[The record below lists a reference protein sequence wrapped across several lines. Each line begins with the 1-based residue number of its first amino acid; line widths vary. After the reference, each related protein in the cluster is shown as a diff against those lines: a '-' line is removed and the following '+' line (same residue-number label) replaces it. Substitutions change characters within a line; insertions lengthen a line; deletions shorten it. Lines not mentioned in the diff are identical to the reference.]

1 MDSTLREAGTSPWL
15 IPSCTS
21 EPSEVTH
28 PPLPAAARP
37 DTSVVCSACPTVP
50 SYDPLPRPSPAVEG
64 APIMSN
70 RYVIWFDDYLPEYR
84 SRIGG
89 KNAGLGEMMKAGLP
103 VPPGFAVTTDGYETI
118 RDHPEA
124 IEEVRSLLDKVE
136 FDVPIGVREVS
147 KQVRARI
154 ESLPMASDVEDAVRT
169 AYQELSSRCKQESVP
184 VAVRSSAT
192 AEDLPDAS
200 FAGQQD
206 TFLWIRGA
214 DRVVQHVKRCW
225 SSLFTA
231 RAMSYRHEMGYGHE
245 VVSMSVAVQQ
255 MVDPRSA
262 GVAFTLDPATGDR
275 SQVAIESSWG
285 LGEAVV
291 SGEVTPDN
299 YLVDKVIMEIHSRTV
314 STKHTE
320 LVMRPDGSGVEWRD
334 VAAER
339 QTQPSVTDSQLLEIT
354 RMAKVVEQ
362 YFGDP
367 QDIEWAVDRHLPEGR
382 NVLMLQSRPE
392 TVWSRRTARRVSQT
406 SAGFMDS
413 IVSTLLAPIHTRDA
427 ATDSDK
433 ED

>member
-1 MDSTLREAGTSPWL
+1 
-15 IPSCTS
+15 
-21 EPSEVTH
+21 
-28 PPLPAAARP
+28 
-37 DTSVVCSACPTVP
+37 
-50 SYDPLPRPSPAVEG
+50 
-64 APIMSN
+64 MSN
-70 RYVIWFDDYLPEYR
+70 RFVIWLDDYQAEHRP
-84 SRIGG
+84 RIGG
-89 KNAGLGEMMKAGLP
+89 KNAGLGEMLKAGLP
-103 VPPGFAVTTDGYETI
+103 VPPGFAVTTDGFETI
-118 RDHPEA
+118 RDHPR
-124 IEEVRSLLDKVE
+124 IVEEVRSLLGNVD
-136 FDVPIGVREVS
+136 FGVPVGVRDIS
-147 KQVRARI
+147 KQIRNRI
-154 ESLPMASDVEDAVRT
+154 ESIPMASDVEEAVRV
-169 AYQELSSRCKQESVP
+169 AYQKLCERCNQDAVP

-206 TFLWIRGA
+206 TFLWVKGA
-214 DRVVQHVKRCW
+214 DQVIQHVKRCW

-231 RAMSYRHEMGYGHE
+231 RAMSYRNEMGYGHE

-255 MVDPRSA
+255 MVDPRAA

-320 LVMRPDGSGVEWRD
+320 LVMRPDGRGVEWRD
-334 VAAER
+334 VAPDR
-339 QTQPSVTDSQLLEIT
+339 QAQPSVTDSQLLEIT
-354 RMAKVVEQ
+354 RMAKVVEK
-362 YFGDP
+362 YFGAP

-392 TVWSRRTARRVSQT
+392 TVWSRRTARRVSQGPT
-406 SAGFMDS
+406 GFMDS
-413 IVSTLLAPIHTRDA
+413 IVSTLLSPIHTREPT
-427 ATDSDK
+427 TDSDK